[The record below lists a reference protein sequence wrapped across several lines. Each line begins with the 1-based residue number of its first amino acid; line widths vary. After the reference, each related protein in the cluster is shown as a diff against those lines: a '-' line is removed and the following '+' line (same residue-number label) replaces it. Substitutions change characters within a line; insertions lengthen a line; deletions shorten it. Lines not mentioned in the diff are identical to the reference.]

1 MIGGGRPS
9 HSNNQNNPS
18 QTSLPGPMSTHRP
31 PNPNL
36 PVDLNNLI
44 NFTQTFETLKD
55 ALEYLAN
62 TQQDHSN
69 LMSQIIS

>member
-1 MIGGGRPS
+1 
-9 HSNNQNNPS
+9 
-18 QTSLPGPMSTHRP
+18 MSTYRP

>member
-1 MIGGGRPS
+1 MSLSYMIGGGRPS
-9 HSNNQNNPS
+9 HSNNNIPIGS
-18 QTSLPGPMSTHRP
+18 QTSLPGPVSTNRP

-62 TQQDHSN
+62 
-69 LMSQIIS
+69 SQ